1 MKIFQF
7 LWGIVAVVLVV
18 FMVLHVYEI
27 KEYND
32 DLTNSFEIT
41 EYQFDGYRNQVPMDE
56 MDKTELNNAVGHA
69 VAVGNLK
76 VEFTLGKDIYYY
88 AKPDKNSEV
97 VYVLKKGDVL
107 INLCTS
113 HSHYSDERFCS
124 FPTYERGWR
133 YALPVLRG
141 DSQNHDLV
149 WNANSQEEA
158 YAYISLDDAKYLY
171 TSCLNAYYEIME
183 EIGDIVTKEQRKNTS
198 YVYLY
203 DELLYDRGVY
213 LSPDLYQSYWDT
225 TLTLMTCAV
234 IFCVLMIVAFGILK
248 KKINSKEK
256 ERRIVGHIVLSL
268 VIIAL
273 FVPFAQMVLYNWGLR
288 IQFNRIKKIN
298 ETESVGYALKT
309 PIEEM
314 DLNELYNVYL
324 YDRWVGDIPYTEIVL
339 DRDVYYYASDSTKSE
354 ILYTLEAGV
363 PLRIFGLNYGAMN
376 ARYKSWPTYD
386 KDWRYAMPIVSVDE
400 YYEMTKD
407 NSLQDEYDQ
416 YAYIK
421 TEDMAYIL
429 DCYEE
434 QLVIEETQENQ
445 NTVDSREILLT
456 LDQYLFEQGYYLSK
470 NLFKSYRDALL
481 PK

>member
-7 LWGIVAVVLVV
+7 LFGIAAVVLVV

-32 DLTNSFEIT
+32 DFTNSFEIT
-41 EYQFDGYRNQVPMDE
+41 EYQFDGYRNQIPMDE

-88 AKPDKNSEV
+88 AEPDKNSEV
-97 VYVLKKGDVL
+97 VHVLKKGDVL

-133 YALPVLRG
+133 YALPVLRV

-149 WNANSQEEA
+149 WHANSQEEA
-158 YAYISLDDAKYLY
+158 YAYISLDDVKYLY
-171 TSCLNAYYEIME
+171 TSFLNAYCDIME
-183 EIGDIVTKEQRKNTS
+183 EIGNIVTKEQRKNTS
-198 YVYLY
+198 YVFLY
-203 DELLYDRGVY
+203 DELLYDRGIY
-213 LSPDLYQSYWDT
+213 LSPDLYKSYWDT
-225 TLTLMTCAV
+225 TLTKVTCVVA
-234 IFCVLMIVAFGILK
+234 FCVLMIILLEVIR
-248 KKINSKEK
+248 KKINSREK
-256 ERRIVGHIVLSL
+256 ERKIAGCVAGVLVVVIACLPL
-268 VIIAL
+268 VKSIT
-273 FVPFAQMVLYNWGLR
+273 YNVILK
-288 IQFNRIKKIN
+288 IQFNRIQKIN
-298 ETESVGYALKT
+298 EVEQVGYDLKT

-339 DRDVYYYASDSTKSE
+339 DRDVYYYASESTKSE
-354 ILYTLEAGV
+354 VLYTLEAGV
-363 PLRIFGLNYGAMN
+363 PLRIFGMNYGAMN

-407 NSLQDEYDQ
+407 NSLQNEYDQ
-416 YAYIK
+416 YAYIQTK
-421 TEDMAYIL
+421 DMKYIL

-434 QLVIEETQENQ
+434 QLAVEETQQNQ

-456 LDQYLFEQGYYLSK
+456 LDQYLFEQGYYLSE

-481 PK
+481 SN